1 MEDLTLVINNPDEGQ
16 FLKSI
21 GWNKDEIK
29 KAVVSITEQYKGLA
43 YTEEQLQEA
52 KADRAKLNAMKND
65 ISERRTQVRKAL
77 LEPYEKFDAEVKEV
91 VALIEEP
98 IAMIDEQI
106 VAYEE
111 RTKEEKRQGLE
122 KFFAE
127 NRADL
132 PEIITFDKIFNPK
145 WLNKTSSLS
154 SCKKEIKKAIEDI
167 TTDLT
172 AIRSSLDERYS
183 LYAEEYYLKR
193 EMNLSKALSE
203 ANRIQEMDRKAE
215 EVKKAKEQAEKER
228 EEARK
233 KAAEEEQKRAKIEEE
248 AKIQRELETQQ
259 AREHR
264 NSPRQGG
271 LTVEHEQNFTTHDE
285 KDALN
290 RKIRNSTDKP
300 IQQKTEEQIQQQI
313 PAEEKIYKSAFMV
326 RATKAKLMMLRD
338 YMVQNGIEFSKIENH

>member
-1 MEDLTLVINNPDEGQ
+1 MEELTLVINNPDEGH

-29 KAVVSITEQYKGLA
+29 KAVISITEQYKGLA

-52 KADRAKLNAMKND
+52 KADRAKLNAMKKD
-65 ISERRTQVRKAL
+65 ISDRRIQVKNAL
-77 LEPYEKFDAEVKEV
+77 LEPYNVFEAEVNEV

-111 RTKEEKRQGLE
+111 RTKEEKKQTLE
-122 KFFAE
+122 KFFTE

-132 PEIITFDKIFNPK
+132 PELITFDKIFNPK

-167 TTDLT
+167 TADLS
-172 AIRSSLDERYS
+172 AIRSSLSGKYS
-183 LYAEEYYLKR
+183 VYAEEFYLKR
-193 EMNLSKALSE
+193 EMNLSRALSE
-203 ANRIQEMDRKAE
+203 ANRIQEMDKKAE
-215 EVKKAKEQAEKER
+215 E
-228 EEARK
+228 
-233 KAAEEEQKRAKIEEE
+233 EEEKRAKIEEE
-248 AKIQRELETQQ
+248 AKIRRELEAQE

-264 NSPRQGG
+264 NSPQQGG
-271 LTVEHEQNFTTHDE
+271 LAVEHEQFTTYDE

-290 RKIRNSTDKP
+290 RKICNSTDAP
-300 IQQKTEEQIQQQI
+300 IPQKTEEHIQQQI
-313 PAEEKIYKSAFMV
+313 PTEEKLYKSAFMV

-338 YMVQNGIEFSKIENH
+338 YMVQNGIEFSKIENQ

>member
-1 MEDLTLVINNPDEGQ
+1 MEDLTLVINNPDEGH

-21 GWNKDEIK
+21 GWNKEQIK
-29 KAVVSITEQYKGLA
+29 KTVASITEQYRGIA

-91 VALIEEP
+91 VALIDEP

-111 RTKEEKRQGLE
+111 RTKEEKRQTLE
-122 KFFAE
+122 KFFTE

-132 PEIITFDKIFNPK
+132 PELITFDKIFNPK

-167 TTDLT
+167 TAGLS
-172 AIRSSLDERYS
+172 AIRSSLSGKYS
-183 LYAEEYYLKR
+183 VYAEEFYLKR
-193 EMNLSKALSE
+193 EMNLSRALSE
-203 ANRIQEMDRKAE
+203 ANRIQEMDKKAE
-215 EVKKAKEQAEKER
+215 
-228 EEARK
+228 
-233 KAAEEEQKRAKIEEE
+233 EEEQKRAKLEEE
-248 AKIQRELETQQ
+248 AKIRRELETQE

-264 NSPRQGG
+264 NSPQQGG
-271 LTVEHEQNFTTHDE
+271 LTVEHEQVSTYGE
-285 KDALN
+285 KDTLN
-290 RKIRNSTDKP
+290 RKICNSTDMP
-300 IQQKTEEQIQQQI
+300 ISQKTEEPIQHQI
-313 PAEEKIYKSAFMV
+313 PTEEKLYKSAFMV

-338 YMVQNGIEFSKIENH
+338 FMIQNGIEFSKIENQ

>member
-1 MEDLTLVINNPDEGQ
+1 MEELTLVINNPDEGH

-21 GWNKDEIK
+21 GWNKEQIK
-29 KAVVSITEQYKGLA
+29 DAVVSITEQYRGLA

-91 VALIEEP
+91 VALIDEP
-98 IAMIDEQI
+98 IEMIDEQI

-111 RTKEEKRQGLE
+111 RTKEEKKQTLE
-122 KFFAE
+122 KFFTEA
-127 NRADL
+127 RADL
-132 PEIITFDKIFNPK
+132 PELITFEKIFNPK

-167 TTDLT
+167 TADLSV
-172 AIRSSLDERYS
+172 IRSSLSGKYS
-183 LYAEEYYLKR
+183 IYAEEFYLKR
-193 EMNLSKALSE
+193 EMNLSRALSE
-203 ANRIQEMDRKAE
+203 ANRIQEMDKKAE
-215 EVKKAKEQAEKER
+215 
-228 EEARK
+228 
-233 KAAEEEQKRAKIEEE
+233 EEEQKRAKLEEE
-248 AKIQRELETQQ
+248 AKIRRELETQE

-264 NSPRQGG
+264 NSPQQGG
-271 LTVEHEQNFTTHDE
+271 LTVEHEQFTTYGE

-290 RKIRNSTDKP
+290 RKICNSTDITIP
-300 IQQKTEEQIQQQI
+300 QKTEEHIQQQI
-313 PAEEKIYKSAFMV
+313 PTEEKVYKSAFMV

-338 YMVQNGIEFSKIENH
+338 YMVQNSIEFSKIENQ